1 MTQKKSI
8 VLFLVLTLFSQPLFA
23 GEKAGNK
30 KPGRPDG
37 STGGLSVEDLGF
49 TDTEIKSDPQY
60 QKDLLA
66 RSDMLQIHQT
76 LGLITAVPLTAEVV
90 LGIVTA
96 GNVSNGS

>member
-23 GEKAGNK
+23 GEKAGTK
-30 KPGRPDG
+30 KPGLPDG
-37 STGGLSVEDLGF
+37 STGGLSVGDLDF

-66 RSDMLQIHQT
+66 RSDMLQIHHT
-76 LGLITAVPLTAEVV
+76 LRLIPAVPLTPEVV
-90 LGIVTA
+90 LGT
-96 GNVSNGS
+96 VSTCKEET